1 MKIMRK
7 RFCLIGMAFIMCFTV
22 GCKRTEDAN
31 VMDQE
36 YATIEKEPTS
46 KSASD
51 SNADSSYDISDSTVG
66 ENQINQKNNDTSLFD
81 NGFIEIK
88 SGEQYDFDGDGEKEK
103 IEFTIAS
110 RDEEEEGY
118 KLSINGVQKE
128 GRLNMPTGKVYIGSL
143 YSNSSLQ
150 ILIDEYG
157 YSYDNATI
165 MFSYEN
171 NQIYELGR
179 IGGLVEEIKSL
190 GDGMFQF
197 NQRAETLQTWWHPR
211 KFYLA
216 NSYYYDE
223 SAENEEEKSIVMP
236 KLVYMPNELYPVGTQ
251 VKLKRDIKL
260 LKTQSLIADDVV
272 IDRGE
277 FITIVACDDEEWIYL
292 DNNEGKSGWLQMDKE
307 EGVIIQESQKIY
319 PWDMFSGLE
328 VAD

>member
-1 MKIMRK
+1 MRK
-7 RFCLIGMAFIMCFTV
+7 RFCLIGIAFIMCLMV
-22 GCKRTEDAN
+22 GCKRTEDKN

-36 YATIEKEPTS
+36 YATLEKEPTS
-46 KSASD
+46 ERTPD
-51 SNADSSYDISDSTVG
+51 SNADSSYDISDSTAG
-66 ENQINQKNNDTSLFD
+66 ENQINQKSNDISLLD

-88 SGEQYDFDGDGEKEK
+88 SGEQYDFDGDGEKET
-103 IEFTIAS
+103 IEFSIAN
-110 RDEEEEGY
+110 RDDAEEGY
-118 KLSINGVQKE
+118 KLSINDVKKE

-157 YSYDNATI
+157 YSYDYATVI
-165 MFSYEN
+165 FSYEN

-179 IGGLVEEIKSL
+179 IGGLVEEIKRL

-197 NQRAETLQTWWHPR
+197 SQRAETLQTWWHPR

-223 SAENEEEKSIVMP
+223 SSENEEEKSIIMP

-251 VKLKRDIKL
+251 VKLKRNIKL

-307 EGVIIQESQKIY
+307 EGVIMQESQKVY
-319 PWDMFSGLE
+319 PGDMFSGLE
-328 VAD
+328 MAD

>member
-36 YATIEKEPTS
+36 YATLEKEPTS
-46 KSASD
+46 ERTSD
-51 SNADSSYDISDSTVG
+51 SNADSSYDISDSTAS
-66 ENQINQKNNDTSLFD
+66 ENQTNQKSNDTSLLD

-88 SGEQYDFDGDGEKEK
+88 SGEQYDFDGDGEKET
-103 IEFTIAS
+103 IEFTIVTS
-110 RDEEEEGY
+110 DEAEEGY
-118 KLSINGVQKE
+118 KLSINGVEKE
-128 GRLNMPTGKVYIGSL
+128 GMLIMPTGKVYIGSL

-157 YSYDNATI
+157 YSYDNGTI
-165 MFSYEN
+165 IFSYEN

-179 IGGLVEEIKSL
+179 IGGLVEEIKRL

-197 NQRAETLQTWWHPR
+197 SQRAETLQTWCHPR

-223 SAENEEEKSIVMP
+223 SSENEEEKSIVMP

-272 IDRGE
+272 IDKGE

-292 DNNEGKSGWLQMDKE
+292 NNNEGKSGWLQMDKE
-307 EGVIIQESQKIY
+307 EGVIIQESQKVY